1 MKKIIV
7 TLLSLVMVLT
17 LSVCAFADND
27 SFDPTLKVE
36 TSDDGK
42 TITVTMNELPDGV
55 SAEMTIPCDGWEWA
69 TVKDSSGK
77 TVEATF
83 GEVDTNPD
91 PEVEQLV
98 DAVTFDAVGGTYT
111 ITKSSAPSG
120 GTPGGYYP
128 IVTPTTPVEK
138 PADTK
143 PTTPAQPTTPPAE
156 VTVPVSGEENTIN
169 VEASVSGSTATI
181 DKVDMTKLEGVIG
194 DDVAVGTVTIDF
206 SVLESAEV
214 IDTVEIPS
222 EVVKEIAEAV
232 ADPNNDAESL
242 EIILSDGASIEF
254 DAAALAEKAAQAG
267 GTDITISIK
276 QAVENVLSAA
286 QQAAVGDC
294 VAFDI
299 NVTSGGVHISDMG
312 GKITIHAPYELRDG
326 ETAEGIVV
334 YYVDDEGNKE
344 KCETSYDSV
353 KKRVNWKTDHL
364 SVYMIAHEAPA
375 TDDAPAVDNTPADD
389 ITPSDSGNSV
399 GLWIGVALAVLVVAI
414 IVVMILI
421 KRKKA

>member
-1 MKKIIV
+1 MRYAETENRLASDVVTVVIAAGKKVTVTFAVNGGNAIEAIKDLAYGDKVTAPTEPKKTGYTFAGWFSDEACTKAWDFDKDTVSADV
-7 TLLSLVMVLT
+7 TLY
-17 LSVCAFADND
+17 AKWNA
-27 SFDPTLKVE
+27 
-36 TSDDGK
+36 
-42 TITVTMNELPDGV
+42 
-55 SAEMTIPCDGWEWA
+55 IP
-69 TVKDSSGK
+69 V
-77 TVEATF
+77 VYPPY
-83 GEVDTNPD
+83 V
-91 PEVEQLV
+91 PE
-98 DAVTFDAVGGTYT
+98 
-111 ITKSSAPSG
+111 
-120 GTPGGYYP
+120 
-128 IVTPTTPVEK
+128 TPTTTPEPPVEK
-138 PADTK
+138 PTETK
-143 PTTPAQPTTPPAE
+143 PTTPAKPVAPPAE

-206 SVLESAEV
+206 SDLESSET
-214 IDTVEIPS
+214 IDTVEIPA

-242 EIILSDGASIEF
+242 EIVLSDGASIEF
-254 DAAALAEKAAQAG
+254 DAAALAEKASQAG
-267 GTDITISIK
+267 GADITISIK
-276 QAVENVLSAA
+276 RAVETILSAA
-286 QQAAVGDC
+286 QQTTVGDR

-312 GKITIHAPYELRDG
+312 GTITIRAPYELRDG

-334 YYVDDEGNKE
+334 YYVDDEGNQE

-364 SVYMIAHEAPA
+364 SVYMIAHEAPV

-389 ITPSDSGNSV
+389 MTPSDSGNSV

-414 IVVMILI
+414 IVVVILI

>member
-7 TLLSLVMVLT
+7 MILSLVMVLA

-36 TSDDGK
+36 PSADGK
-42 TITVTMNELPDGV
+42 TITVTMNDLPDGV
-55 SAEMTIPCDGWEWA
+55 EAELIIPCAGWDGA

-83 GEVDTNPD
+83 DKSADT
-91 PEVEQLV
+91 
-98 DAVTFDAVGGTYT
+98 VTFAAVGGTYT
-111 ITKSSAPSG
+111 ITKSNAPSG

-128 IVTPTTPVEK
+128 VVTPTTPSET
-138 PADTK
+138 PTETK
-143 PTTPAQPTTPPAE
+143 PTTPTQPTTPPAE

-194 DDVAVGTVTIDF
+194 DDVAVGPVTIDF
-206 SVLESAEV
+206 SDLESSET
-214 IDTVEIPS
+214 IDTVEIPAD
-222 EVVKEIAEAV
+222 VVKEIAEAV

-242 EIILSDGASIEF
+242 EIVLSDGASIEF
-254 DAAALAEKAAQAG
+254 DAAALAEKVSQAG
-267 GTDITISIK
+267 GADITISIK

-286 QQAAVGDC
+286 QQTTVGDR

-334 YYVDDEGNKE
+334 YYVDDEGNQE

-375 TDDAPAVDNTPADD
+375 TDDAPADD
-389 ITPSDSGNSV
+389 ATQNDSGNSV
-399 GLWIGVALAVLVVAI
+399 GLWIGVVLVVLVAA
-414 IVVMILI
+414 IVVLMILI

>member
-27 SFDPTLKVE
+27 SFDPTLKIE

-55 SAEMTIPCDGWEWA
+55 SAELTIPCDGWEWA

-91 PEVEQLV
+91 PEVKQIV

-120 GTPGGYYP
+120 GYYP
-128 IVTPTTPVEK
+128 IVTPETTPVEK
-138 PADTK
+138 PTETK
-143 PTTPAQPTTPPAE
+143 PTTPAQTTTPPAE
-156 VTVPVSGEENTIN
+156 VTVPVSGDENTIN
-169 VEASVSGSTATI
+169 VEVSVSGTTATI

-206 SVLESAEV
+206 SVLDKA
-214 IDTVEIPS
+214 IDTVEIPAN
-222 EVVKEIAEAV
+222 VVKEIAAAV
-232 ADPNNDAESL
+232 NDPNNDAKSL
-242 EIILSDGASIEF
+242 EVVLNEGMSIEF
-254 DAAALAEKAAQAG
+254 DAKALANKAAQADG
-267 GTDITISIK
+267 LDITISMK
-276 QAVENVLSAA
+276 HVSDSAINDHQKSA
-286 QQAAVGDC
+286 IGDR

-299 NVTSGGVHISDMG
+299 NVTSGGEHITDMG
-312 GKITIHAPYELRDG
+312 GEVIVHAPYVLRDG
-326 ETAEGIVV
+326 EEAAGIVV
-334 YYVDDEGNKE
+334 CYVDDAGNKE
-344 KCETSYDSV
+344 KCETNYDSV
-353 KKRVNWKTDHL
+353 KQRVNWKTTHF
-364 SVYMIAHEAPA
+364 SVYMIDYDA
-375 TDDAPAVDNTPADD
+375 TLVDDAPAVDAPPVVDD
-389 ITPSDSGNSV
+389 APQSEATNDI
-399 GLWIGVALAVLVVAI
+399 GLWIGVALVVLVIAIVIVA
-414 IVVMILI
+414 VAI
-421 KRKKA
+421 KRKK

>member
-91 PEVEQLV
+91 PEVKQIV

-120 GTPGGYYP
+120 GYYP
-128 IVTPTTPVEK
+128 IVTPETTPVEK
-138 PADTK
+138 PTETK
-143 PTTPAQPTTPPAE
+143 PTETTKPTTPPAE
-156 VTVPVSGEENTIN
+156 VTVPVSGDENTIN
-169 VEASVSGSTATI
+169 VEVSVSGTTATI

-206 SVLESAEV
+206 SVLDKP
-214 IDTVEIPS
+214 IDTVEIPAD
-222 EVVKEIAEAV
+222 VVKEIAAAV
-232 ADPNNDAESL
+232 NDPNNDAKSL
-242 EIILSDGASIEF
+242 EVVLNDGMSIEF
-254 DAAALAEKAAQAG
+254 DAKALANKAAQADG
-267 GTDITISIK
+267 LDITISMK
-276 QAVENVLSAA
+276 HVSDSAINDHQKSA
-286 QQAAVGDC
+286 IGDR

-299 NVTSGGVHISDMG
+299 NVTSGGEHITDMG
-312 GKITIHAPYELRDG
+312 GEVIVHAPYVLRDG
-326 ETAEGIVV
+326 EEAAGIVV
-334 YYVDDEGNKE
+334 CYVDDAGNKE
-344 KCETSYDSV
+344 KCETNYDSA
-353 KKRVNWKTDHL
+353 KQRVNWKTTHF
-364 SVYMIAHEAPA
+364 SVYMIDYD
-375 TDDAPAVDNTPADD
+375 TTLVDDAPAVDETPVVDD
-389 ITPSDSGNSV
+389 APQSEATNYI
-399 GLWIGVALAVLVVAI
+399 GLWIGVALVVLVIAIVIVA
-414 IVVMILI
+414 VAI
-421 KRKKA
+421 KRKK

>member
-27 SFDPTLKVE
+27 SFDPTLKIE

-55 SAEMTIPCDGWEWA
+55 SAELTIPCDGWEWA

-91 PEVEQLV
+91 PEVKQIV

-120 GTPGGYYP
+120 GYYP
-128 IVTPTTPVEK
+128 IVTPETTPVEK
-138 PADTK
+138 PTETK
-143 PTTPAQPTTPPAE
+143 PTETTKPTTPPAE
-156 VTVPVSGEENTIN
+156 VTVPVSGDENTIN
-169 VEASVSGSTATI
+169 VEVSVSGTTATI

-206 SVLESAEV
+206 SVLDKP
-214 IDTVEIPS
+214 IDTVEIPAD
-222 EVVKEIAEAV
+222 VVKEIAAAV
-232 ADPNNDAESL
+232 NDPNNDAKSL
-242 EIILSDGASIEF
+242 EVVLNDGMSIEF
-254 DAAALAEKAAQAG
+254 DAKALANKAAQADG
-267 GTDITISIK
+267 LDITISMK
-276 QAVENVLSAA
+276 HVSDSAINDHQKSA
-286 QQAAVGDC
+286 IGDR

-299 NVTSGGVHISDMG
+299 NVTSGGEHITDMG
-312 GKITIHAPYELRDG
+312 GEVIVHAPYVLRDG
-326 ETAEGIVV
+326 EEAAGIVV
-334 YYVDDEGNKE
+334 CYVDDAGNKE
-344 KCETSYDSV
+344 KCETNYDSV
-353 KKRVNWKTDHL
+353 KQRVNWKTTHF
-364 SVYMIAHEAPA
+364 SVYMIDYDA
-375 TDDAPAVDNTPADD
+375 TLVDDAPAVDAPPVVDD
-389 ITPSDSGNSV
+389 APQSEATNDI
-399 GLWIGVALAVLVVAI
+399 GLWIGVALVVLVIAIVIVA
-414 IVVMILI
+414 VAI
-421 KRKKA
+421 KRKK